1 MEETK
6 RVGLVHPV
14 ALIPGNDVIFVMSA
28 IPDARDERFP
38 NTRLAANAQRMV
50 VLVPAVEIAHHV
62 HLPGAGRPDGK
73 RGSLH
78 AVFGERMSAQLAVQ
92 PDMATFVEQVKILIG
107 K

>member
-50 VLVPAVEIAHHV
+50 VLVPAVEIAHHI
-62 HLPGAGRPDGK
+62 HLPGARRPDGK
-73 RGSLH
+73 
-78 AVFGERMSAQLAVQ
+78 
-92 PDMATFVEQVKILIG
+92 
-107 K
+107 